1 MICKIVSGGQTG
13 ADQGALDAAIEYCFP
28 YGGWIPKGRLTENGP
43 LPDTYRLQE
52 MPTKD
57 YKKRTLQNVL
67 DSDATLIVS
76 RGKVIGGTKLTMDYA
91 NKHGKNSKHVNLQE
105 DFPLF
110 VVPGVYSWIHQNC
123 IKVLNVAGPRASKD
137 AGIYDDVK
145 LIITGVLL
153 LTAVDAPPGSKLADY
168 TQEQYMEKLPFKPH
182 SVEDAV
188 SQLTGQLSLEAR
200 VSLARMKPEDFVKRF
215 AQLFPQFKRSF
226 GEWLDSPELIASCNE
241 KSPDPITDSSDAA
254 AVVIA
259 TLWKQLQVTHGL
271 RVVK

>member
-1 MICKIVSGGQTG
+1 MIHKIISGGQTG

-28 YGGWIPKGRLTENGP
+28 YGGWIPRARLTEDGP
-43 LPDTYRLQE
+43 LPETYRLQE

-67 DSDATLIVS
+67 DADGTLLIS
-76 RGKVIGGTKLTMDYA
+76 RGKLTGGSKLTMDYA
-91 NKHGKNSKHVNLQE
+91 NSHGKPCKHINLQE

-110 VVPGVYSWIHQNC
+110 AVPGVYSWVHQNS
-123 IKVLNVAGPRASKD
+123 IEVLNVAGPRASKD
-137 AGIYDDVK
+137 PGIYDDVK

-168 TQEQYMEKLPFKPH
+168 TQEQYMEKLPFKPQ

-188 SQLTGQLSLEAR
+188 HQLTRQLNLEAK

-226 GEWLDSPELIASCNE
+226 GEWLDSPELIASCSE
-241 KSPDPITDSSDAA
+241 KSPDPITNSNDAA

-259 TLWKQLQVTHGL
+259 TLWKQLQGTHGL